1 MVPLQQGLEGR
12 RAEGADGDPPVWVS
26 FFSAGSGS
34 SFELYLFPALAS
46 ACSSSPWS
54 PGEVLHV
61 SGKFFRVRL
70 KVKLIC
76 M

>member
-12 RAEGADGDPPVWVS
+12 RAEGANGDPPVWVS
-26 FFSAGSGS
+26 LFSAGSGS
-34 SFELYLFPALAS
+34 SLELHLFPALAS
-46 ACSSSPWS
+46 ACSSSPWGL
-54 PGEVLHV
+54 GEVLRV
-61 SGKFFRVRL
+61 SGKLFRVRL